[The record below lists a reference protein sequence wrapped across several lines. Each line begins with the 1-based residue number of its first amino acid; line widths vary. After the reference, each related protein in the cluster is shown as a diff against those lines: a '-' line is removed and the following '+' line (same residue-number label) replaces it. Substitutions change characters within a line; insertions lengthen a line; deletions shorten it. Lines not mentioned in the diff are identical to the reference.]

1 MPTTIISGFNT
12 LKNNLEI
19 TSLQKSTVSTRQ
31 NNIRDAV
38 EDGFIVLDSF
48 LAGSYARSTM
58 ITPLKESD
66 VDIFVVIDSSYY
78 SKYSPT
84 SLLDRLRTILK
95 RTYPST
101 PQISRNGQAVTISFT
116 DFKVD
121 VVPSFNRKGGGYL
134 IPDSVNKNWI
144 STDPKV
150 HQQNLT
156 ASNKWHDGNLIPV
169 IKMLKGWNR
178 CLNNPFYGYYLE
190 LMVKNILTNITITD
204 YPSAARYVF
213 DKGREKIKYT
223 ISDPASFSD
232 QVKGFNNIRNKK
244 EAVSR
249 LETAYNRA
257 IKAENYEYNMQT
269 NLAFDE
275 WKKIYPRYFPS
286 YR

>member
-1 MPTTIISGFNT
+1 MPTTITLGFNT

-31 NNIRDAV
+31 NNIREAV
-38 EDGFIVLDSF
+38 ANGFTVLDSF

-66 VDIFVVIDSSYY
+66 VDIFVIIDSSYY
-78 SKYSPT
+78 SKYSPA

-95 RTYPST
+95 ITYPST

-134 IPDSVNKNWI
+134 IPDSVNKTWI

-150 HQQNLT
+150 HHSNLT
-156 ASNKWHDGNLIPV
+156 ASNMWHDSDLIPV
-169 IKMLKGWNR
+169 IKMIKGWNR
-178 CLNNPFYGYYLE
+178 CISNPFYGYYLE
-190 LMVKNILTNITITD
+190 LMVKNILTNITIND

-223 ISDPASFSD
+223 ISDPASFGGD
-232 QVKGFNNIRNKK
+232 VEGLNNISTVK

-249 LETAYNRA
+249 FETAYNRA
-257 IKAENYEYNMQT
+257 IKAESYESKGRT
-269 NLAFDE
+269 DLAYEE
-275 WKKIYPRYFPS
+275 WKKIFSRYFPS